1 MESMSF
7 SVSAHSTFGL
17 QFKYS
22 LLGEVVENY
31 ELVKKIESFGSQSG
45 TTTKVITIVQSGTL

>member
-1 MESMSF
+1 MSF